1 MAYKNVELPYG
12 QERTFVVPVWGER
25 KPGNLTIDEEKDYVL
40 FRGVVDKDRPDEQPF
55 YFYCRG
61 KIAQVV
67 LKGEYTDETTVKW
80 KLVRISVPSGLAET
94 EVLSEL
100 RKAMKVY
107 GHRGHTEEFLESW
120 RKYAGVEGKSRGAV
134 IIDF

>member
-1 MAYKNVELPYG
+1 MAYRNVELPYG

-61 KIAQVV
+61 KVAQVV

>member
-1 MAYKNVELPYG
+1 MVYRNVELPFG
-12 QERTFVVPVWGER
+12 QERVFDLPWGKEEY
-25 KPGNLTIDEEKDYVL
+25 GNFTIDEEKDYVL
-40 FRGVVDKDRPDEQPF
+40 LKGTVDKDNPSEKPF

-107 GHRGHTEEFLESW
+107 GHAGYTEKFWKRWEK
-120 RKYAGVEGKSRGAV
+120 RTGKKRQSGGAV

>member
-1 MAYKNVELPYG
+1 MAYENVWLPYG
-12 QERTFVVPVWGER
+12 EERVFDLPGWGKE
-25 KPGNLTIDEEKDYVL
+25 KYGSFTIDEDKDAVL
-40 FRGVVDKDRPDEQPF
+40 LKGTVDKDNPSEKPF

-120 RKYAGVEGKSRGAV
+120 RKYAGIEGKSRGAV

>member
-1 MAYKNVELPYG
+1 MAYRNVELPFG
-12 QERTFVVPVWGER
+12 QERVFDLPWGKEEY
-25 KPGNLTIDEEKDYVL
+25 GNFTIDEEKDYVL
-40 FRGVVDKDRPDEQPF
+40 LKGTPDKDNPSEKPF

-120 RKYAGVEGKSRGAV
+120 RKYAGIEGKSRGAV